1 MLPDLERLSIDD
13 PSPMMLDNN
22 EEDSFDHWVVGFEQ
36 CAEKEAFLIFSRSL
50 RPFLCKTIEKKSKV
64 QPLKT
69 RSMTRPR
76 VRVKTEHTL
85 FLDL

>member
-36 CAEKEAFLIFSRSL
+36 CAFLIFSRSL

-76 VRVKTEHTL
+76 VRVKTEHL
-85 FLDL
+85 YF